1 MYAIPQC
8 YSCKN
13 FIRAPQRI
21 GGKAKC
27 SMYAKIPDN
36 IYFHAEN
43 CKTYIKKDV
52 IEMTKYDAPKTYAND
67 NRNVIDPAI
76 VSQKLLAE
84 NLTMRETIT
93 RINEIYETHSD
104 IIGKLY
110 GNIDDYTKLIIDCML
125 YPKDLQEVDK
135 A

>member
-1 MYAIPQC
+1 
-8 YSCKN
+8 
-13 FIRAPQRI
+13 
-21 GGKAKC
+21 
-27 SMYAKIPDN
+27 
-36 IYFHAEN
+36 
-43 CKTYIKKDV
+43 
-52 IEMTKYDAPKTYAND
+52 MTKYDAPKTYAND

-125 YPKDLQEVDK
+125 YPKDLQKVDK